1 MKWINIADGLLD
13 YRTVN
18 NIHYFVITEYTG
30 DTNFLESLGFVKT
43 HNEYVAPMTPFV
55 ALSLRNMKGSVPVI
69 YTKRRTSIPVTDPEL
84 IKEPVE
90 ERTKTVYDSFK
101 QLRKNT
107 QKQKV
112 SLKDKFVIK
121 EEPVEIV
128 EEIKEELTN
137 PPLETSQPVSEP
149 VLIKPEQ
156 RNILEEKTSEN
167 LAEEP
172 QEPQEEIVQ
181 EEEQQNNLKIQVQ
194 TEQDTVFDK
203 IHDKSEEAVSAYD
216 PEEIVLEPELI
227 EEEYIDYSNA
237 QSSPYSFEYSI
248 KKILKNQKVS
258 EEDKK
263 AIVGTIGN
271 ARNYAIKALLEDLI
285 DPRHEFPRADLVN
298 GYLEQSIFTG
308 DTEFFTPKE
317 VIKLIWNRL
326 EAAGFNGG
334 TILEPSAGMGNF
346 ISYMPKDI
354 YKSSKIICIEK
365 NPLYA
370 EVLKVLHP
378 KAQVFAKGFEDV
390 NIKDNSLDLVITN
403 VPFSSNKVFDPDYEE
418 YKLTLHNYFIVKALD
433 KLRPDGI
440 GVFLTSRYTLDGLSS
455 KAREEMAKRGILL
468 GSFRLPPMFKGTESS
483 LNVDVLIFRKTAELH
498 LNQDFINTGKYEKEE
513 FLEKYVYPYRGNFS
527 DIANITHVICNDY
540 YFKNKRL
547 CAAMYKI
554 APYKGGV
561 FDDKTAYVFNHGF
574 IPDLETTIGSH
585 LKNIDFTYTPSDEL
599 IDPIEDFRIEKYGLY
614 LIDEYG
620 RAYINNKDK
629 TLLKK
634 QALSADYI
642 DLRDYLLSMLDFKNI
657 NEDARAEL
665 RLKYEMFK
673 SKNGSLKKNAKYL
686 ENDPYY
692 LSVLELDNPKTQI
705 FEKDINGVEEP
716 EHIDNVYEAVV
727 FSMAKLTKIDM
738 LLIQKKTGLSQDEI
752 EKELIDKNIAYLT
765 HKGWIIKNHYLSGD
779 IYKKIDE
786 LEGLPEHHKLRNYK
800 ALLEVKPKEILFEDI
815 NFNIGSTW
823 IYDHTDRI
831 NEFFK
836 KKLFDSNMADIR
848 YIRYDEVVHKYFF
861 DRFPFIIKPIENVNL
876 SLLRNE
882 IGFGKLFLSILN
894 NSKISFK
901 LEEFDIKLEYD
912 KAVKAVNDMY
922 KEFLV
927 ENYREEV
934 ELAYNRTFNNI
945 APMKYDGTYLKL
957 EGINSNI
964 SLRKNQLSAIE
975 RAVYEGTTLINH
987 EVGTG
992 KTYSLIAAAME
1003 KKRLGQINKPMIITT
1018 NTVLSSFYQSAKEL
1032 YPTGKILCVDSKMM
1046 NPQHKQSTLA
1056 KIAFNDWDL
1065 VLMSHSSFG
1074 LINCSKERQEELL
1087 KQEIDEYLDLI
1098 NNDNDI
1104 VDSVVRKVL
1113 KSELGKKQA
1122 ALDKFLKTKGAD
1134 VGLTWENLSIDFLGV
1149 DEAHNFKNLGVSGY
1163 VSNSVKAQDLMLKLQ
1178 YLYEQKGKIADVM
1191 FATGTPI
1198 TNSVFEFYNIQRYL
1212 QKQLLE
1218 EKNIFNVN
1226 GWIDQFLAVR
1236 TEFEPNASATSWI
1249 ERKRFKFKNI
1259 PELIQMVGYNMDIA
1273 TADQIGIKIP
1283 EEKRITVI
1291 CEQSEIQRYLMAELD
1306 KRVKAIMDKNN
1317 PVDPREDNLL
1327 KIVSEG
1333 SLNSLEPRLLN
1344 PDFPDFLG
1352 GKTSRCAET
1361 VYRKYK
1367 ESDEIKGT
1375 QLIFCDLG
1383 TPKGSNG
1390 YVYRT
1395 ITNKL
1400 VELGIPENEIE
1411 WIHNHKSKDALFKK
1425 VRSGEVR
1432 VLIGSTQKMGEG
1444 MNVQDRCVAIHHL
1457 DVPWRP
1463 SDVEQ
1468 REGRAVRFG
1477 NANDQVEIYVYA
1489 TEKSFDSFRW
1499 NTIDYKFNEV
1509 VPIARGTFDKR
1520 EQQYDFDCAA
1530 TFDPADLASITAT
1543 DPRLKQKFKLEKKI
1557 NEIAVLTDIES
1568 KKRYNQKIM
1577 LEQYAASYDANNRF
1591 YNKVK
1596 DFKMDQSKGWVLV
1609 YMKKGEELTFE
1620 TFESNQVTGR
1630 LITMKKNI
1638 FINNKDITDYD
1649 YNKLWY
1655 QGKRVTIHFR
1665 KFSDLFFT
1673 VEGIKRE
1680 FHSLKGIEKAFS
1692 DIYVTVESHDITQ
1705 TKLKNTISEIQKD
1718 LETTTVKEEAYKKEL
1733 QELDLERDKLMQ
1745 EIMMS
1750 AKSVQATEDVELDY
1764 SKLEDESMYSYKET
1778 HYQQKF
1784 IEQKDDEED
1793 IGALEMT

>member
-55 ALSLRNMKGSVPVI
+55 AFSLRNMKGSVPVI
-69 YTKRRTSIPVTDPEL
+69 YTKRRTAIASVDPKL
-84 IKEPVE
+84 IKEP
-90 ERTKTVYDSFK
+90 TSQIMAKTVYDSFK
-101 QLRKNT
+101 QLKRNT
-107 QKQKV
+107 QRQKI
-112 SLKDKFVIK
+112 SLKDKFVVK
-121 EEPVEIV
+121 EDFPEII
-128 EEIKEELTN
+128 EEIKEELIN
-137 PPLETSQPVSEP
+137 PPTEALQPVSEP

-156 RNILEEKTSEN
+156 RTILEEKTSEN
-167 LAEEP
+167 LAEGP
-172 QEPQEEIVQ
+172 HEPQEEIVQ

-194 TEQDTVFDK
+194 TE
-203 IHDKSEEAVSAYD
+203 
-216 PEEIVLEPELI
+216 EIVLDPELV

-285 DPRHEFPRADLVN
+285 DPRHEFPREDLVN

-346 ISYMPKDI
+346 ISHMPKDI
-354 YKSSKIICIEK
+354 YKNSKIICIEK

-378 KAQVFAKGFEDV
+378 KAQVFTKGFEDV

-403 VPFSSNKVFDPDYEE
+403 VPFSSNKVFDPDYDE

-440 GVFLTSRYTLDGLSS
+440 GVFLTSRYSLDGLSS
-455 KAREEMAKRGILL
+455 KAREEMSKRGILL
-468 GSFRLPPMFKGTESS
+468 GAFRLPPMFKGTESS
-483 LNVDVLIFRKTAELH
+483 LNVDVLVFRKTAEPH
-498 LNQDFINTGKYEKEE
+498 LNQEFINTGKYEKGE
-513 FLEKYVYPYRGNFS
+513 FLEKYVYSHLDRAISG
-527 DIANITHVICNDY
+527 IENITHVICNDY

-547 CAAMYKI
+547 CSSMYKI
-554 APYKGGV
+554 APYKMGI

-574 IPDLETTIGSH
+574 IPDLETTIRNH
-585 LKNIDFTYTPSDEL
+585 LKDIDFTYTPSDEVV
-599 IDPIEDFRIEKYGLY
+599 DPIEEYRIEKYGLFM
-614 LIDEYG
+614 IDEYG
-620 RAYINNKDK
+620 RAYINNKEK

-634 QALSADYI
+634 QTLSADYI
-642 DLRDYLLSMLDFKNI
+642 DLRDYLLSMLDFKNT
-657 NEDARAEL
+657 NEAARAEL
-665 RLKYEMFK
+665 KLKYELFK
-673 SKNGSLKKNAKYL
+673 AKYGSLKKNAKYL

-692 LSVLELDNPKTQI
+692 LSMLELDNPKTQI
-705 FEKDINGVEEP
+705 FEKDINRVYEP

-727 FSMAKLTKIDM
+727 FSMSKLTKIDM
-738 LLIQKKTGLSQDEI
+738 MLIQEKTGLSQDEI
-752 EKELIDKNIAYLT
+752 EKELVVKDIAYLT
-765 HKGWIIKNHYLSGD
+765 HEGWIIKNHYLSGD

-786 LEGLPEHHKLRNYK
+786 LEKLPEHHKLRNYK
-800 ALLEVKPKEILFEDI
+800 ALLEVKPKEILLEDI
-815 NFNIGSTW
+815 NLSIGATW

-836 KKLFDSNMADIR
+836 KKLLDSNTFV
-848 YIRYDEVVHKYFF
+848 RYDNVVHQYFLNE
-861 DRFPFIIKPIENVNL
+861 FPRVSKSIKNVNL
-876 SLLRNE
+876 NLLGDQ

-894 NSKISFK
+894 NSKMSFK
-901 LEEFDIKLEYD
+901 LEEFDIKLEYE
-912 KAVKAVNDMY
+912 KAVKTINDMY
-922 KEFLV
+922 KEFLI

-945 APMKYDGTYLKL
+945 APMKYNGTCLKL
-957 EGINSNI
+957 EGINPKI
-964 SLRKNQLSAIE
+964 SLRNNQLSAIE

-1074 LINCSKERQEELL
+1074 LVNCSKKRQEEFF

-1098 NNDNDI
+1098 NNDNNTAN
-1104 VDSVVRKVL
+1104 SLVRKVL
-1113 KSELGKKQA
+1113 KRELEKKQS
-1122 ALDKFLKTKGAD
+1122 ALDRFLKTKGTD
-1134 VGLTWENLSIDFLGV
+1134 VGLTWENISIDFLGV

-1163 VSNSVKAQDLMLKLQ
+1163 VGNSVKAQDLMLKIQ
-1178 YLYEQKGKIADVM
+1178 YMYEQKGKIADVM

-1212 QKQLLE
+1212 QKQLLA

-1226 GWIDQFLAVR
+1226 DWINQFLAVR
-1236 TEFEPNASATSWI
+1236 TEFEPNASATSWV

-1273 TADQIGIKIP
+1273 TADQIGIEIP
-1283 EEKRITVI
+1283 EEKRITVT

-1317 PVDPREDNLL
+1317 PVDPREDNFL

-1383 TPKGSNG
+1383 TPKGNNG

-1411 WIHNHKSKDALFKK
+1411 WIHNHKSKDVLFKK

-1477 NANDQVEIYVYA
+1477 NANNQVEIYVYA

-1499 NTIDYKFNEV
+1499 NTIDYKLNEV

-1591 YNKVK
+1591 YEKVK
-1596 DFKMDQSKGWVLV
+1596 DFKMDRSKGWTLI
-1609 YMKKGEELTFE
+1609 YMKKDEETTFE
-1620 TFESNQVTGR
+1620 TFEANQITNRIV
-1630 LITMKKNI
+1630 TMKKNI

-1692 DIYVTVESHDITQ
+1692 DIYITVESHEIIQ
-1705 TKLKNTISEIQKD
+1705 IKLKSTISEVQKD
-1718 LETTTVKEEAYKKEL
+1718 LETTTAKEEAYKKEL
-1733 QELDLERDKLMQ
+1733 HNLDLERDKLMQ
-1745 EIMMS
+1745 EIMKS
-1750 AKSVQATEDVELDY
+1750 ANSVQTTEDVELDS

-1784 IEQKDDEED
+1784 TEQKDDEED
-1793 IGALEMT
+1793 IRALEMT

>member
-1 MKWINIADGLLD
+1 MNWIDIADGLLD
-13 YRTVN
+13 YRTIN
-18 NIHYFVITEYTG
+18 NTHFFVITEYSG
-30 DTNFLESLGFVKT
+30 DTNFLEGLGFVKT
-43 HNEYVAPMTPFV
+43 HNEYIAPMTPFV

-90 ERTKTVYDSFK
+90 EKTKTVYESFK

-107 QKQKV
+107 QKQKI
-112 SLKDKFVIK
+112 SLKDKFVVK

-137 PPLETSQPVSEP
+137 PPLETSPAVSEP
-149 VLIKPEQ
+149 VYIKSDRETV
-156 RNILEEKTSEN
+156 LEEKTLEKPSEE
-167 LAEEP
+167 LQTP
-172 QEPQEEIVQ
+172 QEGIAQK
-181 EEEQQNNLKIQVQ
+181 EEQQDNLN
-194 TEQDTVFDK
+194 EQDAAIDK
-203 IHDKSEEAVSAYD
+203 NNDEPEETASVYD
-216 PEEIVLEPELI
+216 PEEIVLEPELV

-248 KKILKNQKVS
+248 KKILKNQTVS

-263 AIVGTIGN
+263 NIVGTIGN
-271 ARNYAIKALLEDLI
+271 ARNYAVRDLLVDLI
-285 DPRHEFPRADLVN
+285 DQKYEFPRADLIN

-317 VIKLIWNRL
+317 VVRCIWSRL
-326 EAAGFNGG
+326 KEAGFTGG

-354 YKSSKIICIEK
+354 YKNSKIICIEK

-370 EVLKVLHP
+370 EVLKILHP
-378 KAQVFAKGFEDV
+378 KAQVFAKGFEDME
-390 NIKDNSLDLVITN
+390 IKDNSLDLVITN
-403 VPFSSNKVFDPDYEE
+403 VPFSANKVFDPDYDE
-418 YKLTLHNYFIVKALD
+418 YKLSLHNYFIVKALD

-455 KAREEMAKRGILL
+455 KAREEMAKRGVLL
-468 GSFRLPPMFKGTESS
+468 GAFRLPPMFKGTESN
-483 LNVDVLIFRKTAELH
+483 LNVDVLVFRKTAEPY

-513 FLEKYVYPYRGNFS
+513 FLKDFVYPYGGHSF

-540 YFKNKRL
+540 YFRNKRL
-547 CAAMYKI
+547 CSSTYRI
-554 APYKGGV
+554 VPYKMGI
-561 FDDKTAYVFNHGF
+561 FDDKTAYVFNYGF
-574 IPDLETTIGSH
+574 IPDLETTIRNH
-585 LKNIDFTYTPSDEL
+585 LKDIDFTYTPSDEVV
-599 IDPIEDFRIEKYGLY
+599 DPIEEYRIEKYGLFM
-614 LIDEYG
+614 IDEYG
-620 RAYINNKDK
+620 RAFINNKEK

-634 QALSADYI
+634 QVLSADYI

-657 NEDARAEL
+657 NEDVRAEL

-673 SKNGSLKKNAKYL
+673 SKHGNLKKNAKYL
-686 ENDPYY
+686 EDDPYY

-705 FEKDINGVEEP
+705 FEKDINRVEEP
-716 EHIDNVYEAVV
+716 EYIDNVYEAVV
-727 FSMAKLTKIDM
+727 FSMSKLTKIDM
-738 LLIQKKTGLSQDEI
+738 LLIQEKTRLSQEEI
-752 EKELIDKNIAYLT
+752 EKELVDKDIAYLT
-765 HKGWIIKNHYLSGD
+765 HGGWIVKNHYLSGD

-786 LEGLPEHHKLRNYK
+786 LEGLPEQHKLRNYK
-800 ALLEVKPKEILFEDI
+800 ALLEVKPKEILLEDI
-815 NFNIGSTW
+815 NFSIGAAW

-831 NEFFK
+831 NEFFNK
-836 KKLFDSNMADIR
+836 ISFDSKTFV
-848 YIRYDEVVHKYFF
+848 RYDNVVHQYFL
-861 DRFPFIIKPIENVNL
+861 DELPRIKPIENVNL
-876 SLLRNE
+876 SLLGYE
-882 IGFGKLFLSILN
+882 IGHGKLLLSILN

-901 LEEFDIKLEYD
+901 LEEFDIKLEYE
-912 KAVKAVNDMY
+912 KAVKAINDMY
-922 KEFLV
+922 KEFLI

-945 APMKYDGTYLKL
+945 APMKYNGTCLKL
-957 EGINSNI
+957 EGINPNI
-964 SLRKNQLSAIE
+964 SLRNNQLSAIE

-1032 YPTGKILCVDSKMM
+1032 YPTGKFLCVDSKMM

-1074 LINCSKERQEELL
+1074 LVNCSKKRQEELF

-1098 NNDNDI
+1098 DSDNNTVNSFI
-1104 VDSVVRKVL
+1104 RKNL
-1113 KSELGKKQA
+1113 KRELEKKQS
-1122 ALDKFLKTKGAD
+1122 ALDRFLKTKGSD

-1163 VSNSVKAQDLMLKLQ
+1163 VGNSVKAQDLMLKIQ
-1178 YLYEQKGKIADVM
+1178 YMYEQKGKIADVM

-1212 QKQLLE
+1212 QKQLLA

-1226 GWIDQFLAVR
+1226 DWINQFLAVR
-1236 TEFEPNASATSWI
+1236 TEFEPNASATSWV

-1283 EEKRITVI
+1283 EEKRITVT

-1383 TPKGSNG
+1383 TPKGNNG

-1411 WIHNHKSKDALFKK
+1411 WIHNHKSKDVLFKK

-1520 EQQYDFDCAA
+1520 EQQYDFDCAT

-1577 LEQYAASYDANNRF
+1577 LEQHAASLDANNRL
-1591 YNKVK
+1591 YEKVK
-1596 DFKMDQSKGWVLV
+1596 DFKMDRSKGWTLI
-1609 YMKKGEELTFE
+1609 YMKKDEETTFE
-1620 TFESNQVTGR
+1620 TFAANQITSR

-1638 FINNKDITDYD
+1638 FINNKNITDYD

-1705 TKLKNTISEIQKD
+1705 TKLKSTISEVQKD
-1718 LETTTVKEEAYKKEL
+1718 LETTTAKEEAYKKEL
-1733 QELDLERDKLMQ
+1733 HKLDLERDKLMQ
-1745 EIMMS
+1745 EIMKS
-1750 AKSVQATEDVELDY
+1750 ANSVQTAEDVELDY

-1784 IEQKDDEED
+1784 TEQKGDEED
-1793 IGALEMT
+1793 IRTLEMA